1 MQIKYRDKNT
11 PYFKILGVGTME
23 RYSGLKLLVIL
34 LFHNAFE
41 FELWKGILGTNQEF
55 PFKMKLSVSIADV

>member
-1 MQIKYRDKNT
+1 
-11 PYFKILGVGTME
+11 ME